1 MAKDTLQPLYARLI
15 WDTSQ
20 RTSMGITCVA
30 AQRLTIAYAVYYRLR
45 RLFRIARLLLARIQ
59 GFRTGSVISR
69 ATNSEAQHETCCPSG
84 QVIVLRSEPV
94 QDTGSRYPSHEKILS
109 G

>member
-1 MAKDTLQPLYARLI
+1 
-15 WDTSQ
+15 
-20 RTSMGITCVA
+20 MGITCVA
-30 AQRLTIAYAVYYRLR
+30 AQRLTIAQAVYYRLR
-45 RLFRIARLLLARIQ
+45 RLFRTARLLLARIQ

-69 ATNSEAQHETCCPSG
+69 ATNSEAQHETCPSG